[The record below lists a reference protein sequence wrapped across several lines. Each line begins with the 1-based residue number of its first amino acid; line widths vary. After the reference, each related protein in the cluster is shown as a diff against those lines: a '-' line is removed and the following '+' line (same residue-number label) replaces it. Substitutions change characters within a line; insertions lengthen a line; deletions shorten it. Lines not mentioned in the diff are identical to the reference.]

1 MKSPTTESHLT
12 TPLRRPR
19 GRRLRRGGCL
29 LRVLLVL
36 VVLGGGGALA
46 LKLFGNDILP
56 PLVDTVRGVV
66 GPEAMAEVESRYY
79 GFVETTHQWQRDLGL
94 RPKLAAPWAVS
105 TVPPRPTAPV
115 SVADADSLD
124 AVPAAPSP
132 TADLTVIQELPGEL
146 PSETPT
152 PVPETRVIDLLPA
165 TVAPPT
171 LRPPTAT
178 RTPKRATRTP
188 RPLKAT
194 ATPVPELPADQP
206 ITPPTE
212 PPTAIAEEPAA
223 TAPSPVIEAANPPA
237 AAPPVYNGAGP
248 APINPIIQDGALPGE
263 GVWTADGFPAA
274 PDGGSPA
281 FWKTYLRPDAA
292 RPDALVYMVRVDLRR
307 VRLHM
312 VAGTKEP
319 VSSLGTH
326 GSGQV
331 PTADQALL
339 AGAFN
344 GGWKSV
350 HGNYGMRVNGLQ
362 IVPPNPRPDTATLA
376 LHADGRAEL
385 GGWKTLQNASD
396 LVSYRQNCP
405 LLIDNGTINVST
417 HITST
422 WGLSL
427 LNEMYVWR
435 SGVAMTPD
443 GALIYAAG
451 TPISAD
457 ELAAAFQRA
466 GANMAMQLD
475 INSAWVQWLSYD
487 RNSAGRP
494 QATPLVPD
502 MAFRRDQYLSPN
514 DRDFFYLTWRTSAA
528 R

>member
-1 MKSPTTESHLT
+1 
-12 TPLRRPR
+12 
-19 GRRLRRGGCL
+19 L
-29 LRVLLVL
+29 LRVLIVL
-36 VVLGGGGALA
+36 IVLGGGGALT

-56 PLVDTVRGVV
+56 PLVDAVRGVV
-66 GPEAMAEVESRYY
+66 GPEAIAEVENRYY

-94 RPKLAAPWAVS
+94 RPKVVAPWAVS
-105 TVPPRPTAPV
+105 TAPPRPTDPV
-115 SVADADSLD
+115 SVADAGDSPD
-124 AVPAAPSP
+124 TVPAVPSP
-132 TADLTVIQELPGEL
+132 TPDLTVIHELPGEL

-152 PVPETRVIDLLPA
+152 PVPETRVIDTLPA
-165 TVAPPT
+165 TLAPPT
-171 LRPPTAT
+171 PVPPTAT
-178 RTPKRATRTP
+178 RPPKRATRTP
-188 RPLKAT
+188 RPVKPT
-194 ATPVPELPADQP
+194 ATPVPELPAAQP
-206 ITPPTE
+206 TA
-212 PPTAIAEEPAA
+212 PPTAVAVEPVAPAA
-223 TAPSPVIEAANPPA
+223 SPSPVIEAAPPPVA
-237 AAPPVYNGAGP
+237 PPPVYTGAGP
-248 APINPIIQDGALPGE
+248 APTAPIIQDGALPGE

-292 RPDALVYMVRVDLRR
+292 RPDAMVYMVRVDLRR

-319 VSSLGTH
+319 VSALGTH
-326 GSGQV
+326 GSGVV
-331 PTADQALL
+331 PSADQALL

-376 LHADGRAEL
+376 LHADGHMEL
-385 GGWKTLQNASD
+385 AGWKTLQNAGD

-435 SGVAMTPD
+435 SGVATTPD

-457 ELAAAFQRA
+457 ELAAAFQHA

-494 QATPLVPD
+494 QATPLVPE

-514 DRDFFYLTWRTSAA
+514 DRDFFYLTWRMSTA